1 MSCISRKCHFQT
13 TFLCIWINILEIY
26 MPAWKESRENQQ
38 KSYVNRK
45 QFLCRNNSYFIV
57 NTEYLAPRQ
66 PEIFLRDL
74 NTNEVI
80 FKECSTPQLC
90 FIWIML
96 TSQNLKNMHS
106 SMASNAIRVSQL
118 SWSTFCLWLPQ
129 KQWSLNTVFN

>member
-1 MSCISRKCHFQT
+1 
-13 TFLCIWINILEIY
+13 

-90 FIWIML
+90 FI
-96 TSQNLKNMHS
+96 
-106 SMASNAIRVSQL
+106 
-118 SWSTFCLWLPQ
+118 
-129 KQWSLNTVFN
+129 